1 MMKMK
6 LDISSRWPIHIEV
19 DASAFGEIFAG
30 MGADD
35 QVQVFRSMVEH
46 MRPHRMQ
53 WDYIAIELDK
63 PENREVR
70 EELMETLR
78 WTADEVKP

>member
-1 MMKMK
+1 MQAKIE
-6 LDISSRWPIHIEV
+6 ISSKYPISIEV
-19 DASAFGEIFAG
+19 DADAFGEIFANL
-30 MGADD
+30 ASDD

-53 WDYIAIELDK
+53 WDYIAMELDK

-78 WTADEVKP
+78 WTTDEARS

>member
-1 MMKMK
+1 MKIK
-6 LDISSRWPIHIEV
+6 IDISSSRPLFIEA
-19 DASAFGEIFAG
+19 DANSFGEIFAE

-35 QVQVFRSMVEH
+35 QVSVFRAMVEH

-63 PENREVR
+63 PENREIR
-70 EELMETLR
+70 TELLETLR
-78 WTADEVKP
+78 WSAEEAA